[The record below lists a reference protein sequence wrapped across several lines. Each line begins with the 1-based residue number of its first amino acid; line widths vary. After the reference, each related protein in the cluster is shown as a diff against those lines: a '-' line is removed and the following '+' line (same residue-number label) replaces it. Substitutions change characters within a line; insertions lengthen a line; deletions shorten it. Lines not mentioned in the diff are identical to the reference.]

1 VEGQFLDDAGRR
13 IDDVSIRVAN
23 RNSKV
28 HVRAWYELL
37 FLTYIGFVV
46 FRVGKNFFYDT
57 FLKRLLADAA
67 VIVEPVLSID
77 FYVSAGVF
85 FLLWSGLLV
94 MAFTA
99 RLRRGL
105 RREVD
110 ELAQQLAQRRMS
122 RGLFPDL
129 ENVCREITLSRNQL
143 EALADDAVE
152 LRRHM
157 ATSSQLGAALFPT
170 GEPVGLPRER

>member
-1 VEGQFLDDAGRR
+1 MSKRVGTRKAKVWGRAGDGWRC
-13 IDDVSIRVAN
+13 
-23 RNSKV
+23 
-28 HVRAWYELL
+28 
-37 FLTYIGFVV
+37 LTYIGFVV
-46 FRVGKNFFYDT
+46 YRVGKNFFYDT
-57 FLKRLLADAA
+57 FFKQWLADAP
-67 VIVEPVLSID
+67 VISEPILSVD

-129 ENVCREITLSRNQL
+129 ESVCRAITLSRNRL

-152 LRRHM
+152 LRRHV
-157 ATSSQLGAALFPT
+157 ATSSQLGVALPLNGKPF
-170 GEPVGLPRER
+170 G